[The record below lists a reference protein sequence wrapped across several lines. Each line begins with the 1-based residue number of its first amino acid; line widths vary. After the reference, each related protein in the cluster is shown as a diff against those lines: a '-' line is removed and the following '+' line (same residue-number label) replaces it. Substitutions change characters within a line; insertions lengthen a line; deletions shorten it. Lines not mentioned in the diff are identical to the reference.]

1 MRGLLAAAPAE
12 RQARL
17 DAGRVDTAFEVGDR
31 ALLRTKE
38 RLDAA
43 DIGKL
48 RPREGKA
55 RLRFTVTACPSP
67 DALALPRRMRGSPA
81 VNVDRPEPSF
91 ERAGGVRRLPGLFP
105 TRARRASA
113 RRSCGSPASWCAA

>member
-38 RLDAA
+38 RLAAA

-48 RPREGKA
+48 RPRREGP
-55 RLRFTVTACPSP
+55 FTVTACPSP
-67 DALALPRRMRGSPA
+67 DAYTLALPRRMRGSPA

-91 ERAGGVRRLPGLFP
+91 ERAGGVRRLPGLCP